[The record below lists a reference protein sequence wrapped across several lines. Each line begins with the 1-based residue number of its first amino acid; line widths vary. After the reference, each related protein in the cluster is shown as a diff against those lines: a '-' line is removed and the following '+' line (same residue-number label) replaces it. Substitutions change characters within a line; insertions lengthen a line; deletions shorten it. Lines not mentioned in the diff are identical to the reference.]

1 MIDDEFEDLWGTLR
15 PTGRQ
20 RRRIDARVA
29 AWLEARDTPLVQEWL
44 GLFKFEPFT
53 AAALVTVSVVAIG
66 TAPPVVW
73 LVSALF

>member
-1 MIDDEFEDLWGTLR
+1 MIDEDLDGLWMTLE

-29 AWLEARDTPLVQEWL
+29 AWLEARDTPLANEWL
-44 GLFKFEPFT
+44 VLFKFEPFT
-53 AAALVTVSVVAIG
+53 AAVLIAASAVAIV

-73 LVSALF
+73 LVSAFL